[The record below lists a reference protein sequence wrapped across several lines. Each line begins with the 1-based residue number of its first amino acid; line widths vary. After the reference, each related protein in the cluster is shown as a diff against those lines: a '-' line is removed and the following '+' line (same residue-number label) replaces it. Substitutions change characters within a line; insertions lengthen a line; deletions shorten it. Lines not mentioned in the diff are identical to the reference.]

1 MTDVQLRHPTPAP
14 RGERERQGSLVW
26 LLILAIGLVGAAV
39 TLSTLD
45 RDAAEPF
52 VFALLALFSVIG
64 VVALFGAAVGVIG
77 FGERDH
83 NSTMAGEIIA
93 ALDEGVVV
101 TGSDERVI
109 YANETYMAMSGSD
122 GRSVASTVPRAF
134 AAHPDANEPIF
145 RLAQAAR
152 EGRRWQ
158 EEFRVGSDVEEGE
171 GRWYRVSV
179 QPVDFAADGTP
190 AKSSRSIW
198 RVADMTEERQRQEN
212 IFQELQNAIDYL
224 DHAPAG
230 FFSTNADGH
239 IQYMNATLAGWLGL
253 DLTQTVAGAVQL
265 RDIVAGQS
273 SALLDQAVPVAGEA
287 RTEVLDLDLKRRD
300 GTPLPVRLLHSV
312 SFTADGSPGYSRTL
326 VINRSPGEDVSE
338 TLRAAEVRFARFFNN
353 APIAIA
359 TVEAGG
365 AIVRA
370 NAAFARMRFGAKAD
384 KAARGNLIDLV
395 TSEDKEAVAA
405 ALKVAAAGQS
415 DIEPFNVTFAGEAP
429 RAARIFLSPATDLDR
444 KSAAIVYGID
454 TSAQRAL
461 EAQFAQSQKM
471 QAVGQLA
478 GGVAHD
484 FNNVLTAIIG
494 YSDLLLASH
503 RPTDP
508 AFQDIMNI
516 KHSANRAAGLVRQL
530 LAFSRRQTL
539 RPEVLRLNDAI
550 SEFTVMLRR
559 LLGEKVALILKHPPD
574 LWLVKVDQIQLE
586 QVIINLAVNARD
598 AMSDGGKLTIRTAN
612 VAAEEAAAYRFTGM
626 PAAEYVLIEV
636 SDTGA
641 GMTPEVM
648 EKVFEPFFSTKD
660 VGKGTGLG
668 LSTVYGIIKQTG
680 GFIYPKSKPGQGTSF
695 MIFLPRHLAADPA
708 ERAARAGE
716 TKEAREG
723 REAKEAKAAREAKE
737 AREAPADLTGRGRVL
752 LVEDED
758 AVRTFAARALTSRG
772 YSVFEAASGA
782 EALEVMGKQN
792 DGIDLVVS
800 DVVMPEMDGPSL
812 LKELRKRSAHV
823 KIIFMSG
830 YAEEAFKKNLE
841 GDENFH
847 FLQKP
852 FNLKELA
859 AMVKEVMEE

>member
-1 MTDVQLRHPTPAP
+1 MTDIQLRQHTAP

-26 LLILAIGLVGAAV
+26 LLVLALGLVGAAIV
-39 TLSTLD
+39 LSALE

-52 VFALLALFSVIG
+52 VFGLLAVFSVIG
-64 VVALFGAAVGVIG
+64 VVALFGAAVGVIR
-77 FGERDH
+77 FGERAQ
-83 NSTMAGEIIA
+83 TAAMAGEVVA

-101 TGSDERVI
+101 TGADERVI
-109 YANETYMAMSGSD
+109 YANDTYMAMSGSD

-134 AAHPDANEPIF
+134 AAHPDANDPIF

-152 EGRRWQ
+152 EHRRWQ
-158 EEFRVGSDVEEGE
+158 EEFRVGSGAEEADA
-171 GRWYRVSV
+171 RWYRVSV
-179 QPVDFAADGTP
+179 QPLDLGLDGSPT
-190 AKSSRSIW
+190 KNSRSIW
-198 RVADMTEERQRQEN
+198 RVADVTEERERQEN

-230 FFSTNADGH
+230 FFSANADGQ

-253 DLTQTVAGAVQL
+253 DLTQTVAGAVHL

-273 SALLDQAVPVAGEA
+273 SALLDQAVPVAGEV
-287 RTEVLDLDLKRRD
+287 RMEVLDLDLKRRD
-300 GTPLPVRLLHSV
+300 GTPLPVRLLHGV
-312 SFTADGSPGYSRTL
+312 SFAADGKPGYSRTV
-326 VINRSPGEDVSE
+326 VINRSAGEDVSE
-338 TLRAAEVRFARFFNN
+338 NLRAAEVRFARFFNN

-359 TVEAGG
+359 TVGANG

-370 NAAFARMRFGAKAD
+370 NAAFARMRFGD
-384 KAARGNLIDLV
+384 KSGKVARGNLIDLV
-395 TSEDKEAVAA
+395 AREDKDAVAA
-405 ALKVAAAGQS
+405 ALKAAAAGQS
-415 DIEPFNVTFAGEAP
+415 DIEPVSVAMGGDG
-429 RAARIFLSPATDLDR
+429 ARSARLFLSPATDLDR

-454 TSAQRAL
+454 TTAQRAL
-461 EAQFAQSQKM
+461 EAQFTQSQKM

-539 RPEVLRLNDAI
+539 RPEVLRLTDAI
-550 SEFTVMLRR
+550 SEFTIMLRR
-559 LLGEKVALILKHPPD
+559 LLGEKVELTVEHAPD
-574 LWLVKVDQIQLE
+574 LWLVKVDQVQLE

-598 AMSDGGKLTIRTAN
+598 AMAEGGRLTIRTAN
-612 VAAEEAAAYRFTGM
+612 IAPEAAAAYDFTGM

-648 EKVFEPFFSTKD
+648 DKVFEPFFSTKE

-680 GFIYPKSKPGQGTSF
+680 GFIYPVSKPGEGTRF
-695 MIFLPRHLAADPA
+695 NIFLPRHLAADTA
-708 ERAARAGE
+708 ERLARTGE
-716 TKEAREG
+716 PREAREA
-723 REAKEAKAAREAKE
+723 EAAKE
-737 AREAPADLTGRGRVL
+737 AREIKKPKAAPADLTGHGRVL

-758 AVRTFAARALTSRG
+758 AVRSFAARALASRG

-782 EALEVMGKQN
+782 EALDVMDKEDN
-792 DGIDLVVS
+792 GIDLVVS

-812 LKELRKRSAHV
+812 LKELRQRAPHV

-852 FNLKELA
+852 FNLKQLA
-859 AMVKEVMEE
+859 AMVKEVLEAE